1 MEKLT
6 AKSASILLVLL
17 IILALSASIFM
28 PETFASNSE
37 DTATTNIE
45 RAENALVSA
54 YQVVLEAE
62 QVGADV
68 SVLLAEL
75 NVAGEFLAEARM
87 AYRLGDF
94 DNATSYAD
102 LGRYIGEGVEVW
114 ADELRLKAYGPRVM
128 VFWLTMSGSLVGVVV
143 VGFGSFWGWRAFK
156 RRYYRRVLKMKP
168 GVAKDES

>member
-17 IILALSASIFM
+17 IILVLSASIFM
-28 PETFASNSE
+28 SEIFASNSE

-54 YQVVLEAE
+54 YQAVLEVE

-68 SVLLAEL
+68 SGLLAEL
-75 NVAGEFLAEARM
+75 NEAGEFLAEARM

-94 DNATSYAD
+94 DNATSSAD
-102 LGRYIGEGVEVW
+102 MGRDIGERVEV
-114 ADELRLKAYGPRVM
+114 KAYELKDSAWRENIQRM
-128 VFWLTMSGSLVGVVV
+128 WLTIMGSVLGVIMIAS
-143 VGFGSFWGWRAFK
+143 GSFWVWRFLK
-156 RRYYRRVLKMKP
+156 RRYP
-168 GVAKDES
+168 